1 MSFRLFHPSYPSH
14 SSHSSHPSRIRR
26 LWLPGALLGLWLV
39 AILLLP
45 GASLAQQTVTTEQVT
60 AVARELWCPLCNS
73 VRLDTCELK
82 ACEQMREMI
91 AEKLAAGASTAEIKA
106 YFIQQYGPQ
115 VLGEPPR
122 QGFNWL
128 AWVVP
133 FAALALAGA
142 WVFYALRRWTRRP
155 LTAVARVTPAPL
167 DDLPVEQLQR
177 LQEELRKID

>member
-1 MSFRLFHPSYPSH
+1 MNDLSCRFSRFYPLHRLHPL
-14 SSHSSHPSRIRR
+14 RR
-26 LWLPGALLGLWLV
+26 RWLPGVWLGLGLL
-39 AILLLP
+39 AILMWP
-45 GASLAQQTVTTEQVT
+45 SAGRAQQTVTPEQIN

-82 ACEQMREMI
+82 ACEQMREVI
-91 AEKLAAGASTAEIKA
+91 AEKLAAGASTEEIKA

-122 QGFNWL
+122 QGFSWL

-133 FAALALAGA
+133 FAALVLAGA

-155 LTAVARVTPAPL
+155 LVARAGAPIA
-167 DDLPVEQLQR
+167 DLPAEHLRR

>member
-1 MSFRLFHPSYPSH
+1 MSFRLFHSSHPSH

-91 AEKLAAGASTAEIKA
+91 AEKLAAGASTCSEM
-106 YFIQQYGPQ
+106 PS
-115 VLGEPPR
+115 R
-122 QGFNWL
+122 C
-128 AWVVP
+128 
-133 FAALALAGA
+133 
-142 WVFYALRRWTRRP
+142 WTWWP
-155 LTAVARVTPAPL
+155 TSWAIT
-167 DDLPVEQLQR
+167 
-177 LQEELRKID
+177 